1 MRRIHVAAYVDLRY
15 TERQPTGV
23 DKHIFRMVRGLA
35 AQPGF
40 TVSVLAP
47 RQQLAGPTGSIPS
60 ASSLAGLPV
69 DALPFSNRTARMLW
83 AVSRWPPLD
92 RYCPGVDWV
101 WSPQE
106 LWAPTRHART
116 AVTIHGATYFEP
128 SYPGYHSAWA
138 RFERARMSWFLR
150 QVCRQADLVISVST
164 YLETFLI
171 DRFGLDRSKSL
182 VVGNGVDDCFFVAR
196 SGTAPQHDPDRLL
209 VVGGLNDWD
218 GAAHVLAA
226 ADAIRAAYPMLTID
240 IAGTLDDARYVA
252 AAAARPN
259 IRRLGYV
266 PTDQLAAAMPGYL
279 ALLYLPNVESFGM
292 VALEA
297 MAAGLPVIA
306 CRSTAVPETAG
317 DAAIYVEAQS
327 PESILA
333 AIESLRASTA
343 TRAAWIT
350 RGHARAASFTWP
362 ACLNRLT
369 ERLTRKPPTEVGG

>member
-1 MRRIHVAAYVDLRY
+1 
-15 TERQPTGV
+15 
-23 DKHIFRMVRGLA
+23 
-35 AQPGF
+35 
-40 TVSVLAP
+40 
-47 RQQLAGPTGSIPS
+47 
-60 ASSLAGLPV
+60 
-69 DALPFSNRTARMLW
+69 
-83 AVSRWPPLD
+83 
-92 RYCPGVDWV
+92 
-101 WSPQE
+101 
-106 LWAPTRHART
+106 
-116 AVTIHGATYFEP
+116 
-128 SYPGYHSAWA
+128 
-138 RFERARMSWFLR
+138 MSWFLR